1 MTKMPETMR
10 VTMILERDQ
19 IVQGFI
25 TQQSILFNSV
35 QQSTSPSLSTYS
47 KASFLSWSFRSNFL
61 MRHFHYHVE
70 HSLHKIWGIW
80 GTRPP
85 ATSQLDHVAPLTR
98 WSIWEH
104 NGRREGGDSRWLG
117 MWRRVRRWSFGDQ
130 AKSWHWFGDILKGRI
145 GQFGAG
151 RKSKWGWGWGGRGWK
166 RVRVTVQISRG
177 FLLSFGPTVAF
188 QRRLRSDS
196 FVKKS
201 NKFERP
207 KLIISL
213 FILTLLATH
222 FVQNSS
228 NISHIY
234 HFCQVSQGSTRIS
247 HTLWLILHW
256 REQNYAKLL
265 KVTSIGSMHVRTIL
279 YHAIPHKLKG

>member
-1 MTKMPETMR
+1 MWNILCIKSEESEERGHLQQASWTMW
-10 VTMILERDQ
+10 LPLPADQ
-19 IVQGFI
+19 YG
-25 TQQSILFNSV
+25 SIM
-35 QQSTSPSLSTYS
+35 
-47 KASFLSWSFRSNFL
+47 A
-61 MRHFHYHVE
+61 
-70 HSLHKIWGIW
+70 
-80 GTRPP
+80 
-85 ATSQLDHVAPLTR
+85 
-98 WSIWEH
+98 
-104 NGRREGGDSRWLG
+104 
-117 MWRRVRRWSFGDQ
+117 
-130 AKSWHWFGDILKGRI
+130 
-145 GQFGAG
+145 
-151 RKSKWGWGWGGRGWK
+151 GGRGGIQGGWGCGGGCVDEVLETKQKAGTDLGTFWKGELGNLGLAGSLNGVGDGGK